1 MPEQNSGAERQRREL
16 ELMSQQ
22 LLERL
27 NAMVVEQERRA
38 AEFAAGTHSL
48 SHLPVKPQLSPQAAA
63 PEVVSPEYTWP
74 APEPQNEATE
84 QAYEEAVYEEA
95 QYEESQYE
103 ESQYEEAQYEEAVY
117 EEPEPPKARSVAPP
131 PTKRSETPEPRPY
144 VPFRGG
150 VKKPEL
156 KQEESSPINS
166 SVIVIVIVVFIF
178 LLRVCKSLS

>member
-1 MPEQNSGAERQRREL
+1 MEQMPEQNSGAERQRREL

-84 QAYEEAVYEEA
+84 QV
-95 QYEESQYE
+95 YEESQYE
-103 ESQYEEAQYEEAVY
+103 ETVY
-117 EEPEPPKARSVAPP
+117 EEPQYEAPEPPKARSVAPP
-131 PTKRSETPEPRPY
+131 PTKRREMPEPRPY

>member
-84 QAYEEAVYEEA
+84 QVYEEQA
-95 QYEESQYE
+95 
-103 ESQYEEAQYEEAVY
+103 YEEAQYEEAVY

-131 PTKRSETPEPRPY
+131 PTKRRETPEPRPY